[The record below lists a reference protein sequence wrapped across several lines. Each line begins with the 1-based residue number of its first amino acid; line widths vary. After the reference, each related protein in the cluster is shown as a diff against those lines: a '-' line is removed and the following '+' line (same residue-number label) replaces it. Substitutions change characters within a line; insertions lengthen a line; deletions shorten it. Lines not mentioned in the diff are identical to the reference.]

1 MTLLEAS
8 EEGGVGEVEMR
19 RDIEGLEAVLRG
31 SAELVEFLQNP
42 LLQPEAK
49 RSGLEA
55 LFTGKVQPLTLNFLK
70 LLVQRR
76 RIGLLPEIARGFLDL
91 LDRGAGMATAQVKSA
106 VALTPE
112 QEERLRARLSAYTG
126 LQIRLDTSVDP
137 GLGGGLVAQVDDLV
151 FDGSV
156 ETQLERLRARLMGAV
171 AENTEFDTERRRM

>member
-1 MTLLEAS
+1 MRAQEVVRRYAATLLEAS
-8 EEGGVGEVEMR
+8 EERGVGEEEMR
-19 RDIEGLEAVLRG
+19 RDIGGLEAALDA

-55 LFTGKVQPLTLNFLK
+55 LFAGRVQPLTINFLR

-91 LDRGAGMATAQVKSA
+91 LDRRSGLATAQVTSA
-106 VALTPE
+106 AALTPE
-112 QEERLRARLSAYTG
+112 QEERLRERLAAYTG
-126 LQIRLDTSVDP
+126 LQIRLDTNVDP
-137 GLGGGLVAQVDDLV
+137 GLGGGLVARVDDLV

-156 ETQLERLRARLMGAV
+156 GTQLERLRARLMEG
-171 AENTEFDTERRRM
+171 